1 VSEAEITRTSV
12 LRGPRPSGRVVSQSG
27 TRSSLKTVR
36 LSSQRWPFVSGPLRR
51 KRKMDIYQSIKLD
64 CRLLLLKEEEEEEKG
79 RRRIKENASIYSLS
93 FERQPL
99 EKIPTV
105 AVGYR
110 GKKEIGPRP
119 RVCSER
125 KTIYRLTA
133 LSKR

>member
-1 VSEAEITRTSV
+1 
-12 LRGPRPSGRVVSQSG
+12 
-27 TRSSLKTVR
+27 LKTVR
-36 LSSQRWPFVSGPLRR
+36 SSSQRWPFVSGPLRR

-64 CRLLLLKEEEEEEKG
+64 CRLLLLKEEKG